1 MNSVNAQTVV
11 SKDATF
17 EGKIVSKDA
26 VRIDG
31 RLVGEVKSDSVIE
44 LGESGSVEG
53 NITAA
58 HVITAGHIKGGVNA
72 REKVELR
79 GKSRLDGDLVTTRLV
94 IEDGAQFEGMCKMGG
109 RPAEAVRGDA
119 GRAEAGDAAATPAA
133 GEPERSSLFSRK
145 PAGQ

>member
-11 SKDATF
+11 SKDASF
-17 EGKIVSKDA
+17 EGKIVSKDP

-31 RLVGEVKSDSVIE
+31 RLVGEVRSEATIE

-79 GKSRLDGDLVTTRLV
+79 GKSRLDGDLITSRLV

-109 RPAEAVRGDA
+109 RPEAPRGETP
-119 GRAEAGDAAATPAA
+119 RVESAAAPAESV
-133 GEPERSSLFSRK
+133 EPERPSGLFGRK